1 MESLYVDKVRG
12 IITDEMFIDFR
23 KKIYRRKKIIIS
35 KEKKKQRKKL
45 QPLIEKN
52 NAKDRWKKTLLRYTN
67 VNKLTHNM
75 VRELI
80 DFIEIGEEMM
90 KAKE

>member
-35 KEKKKQRKKL
+35 KEKKE
-45 QPLIEKN
+45 IEKKN
-52 NAKDRWKKTLLRYTN
+52 FNL
-67 VNKLTHNM
+67 
-75 VRELI
+75 
-80 DFIEIGEEMM
+80 
-90 KAKE
+90 